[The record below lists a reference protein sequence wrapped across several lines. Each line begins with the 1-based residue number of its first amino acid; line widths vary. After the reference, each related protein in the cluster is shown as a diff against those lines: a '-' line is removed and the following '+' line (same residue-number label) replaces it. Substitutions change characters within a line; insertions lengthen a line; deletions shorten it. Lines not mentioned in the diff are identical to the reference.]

1 MIYVSILAAGKNIG
15 NDQSKL
21 PLQFTLLGSKPIII
35 HTLEK
40 FVIESRIDRII
51 VVVTNEWVVYT
62 EELIK
67 KWISVPKEIHVIP
80 GGINKNSSIHLA
92 ATYINEQWGT
102 DDEDI
107 ILNHDAI
114 RPFVTHR
121 IINDNIESAK
131 KNKVSNTVVPT
142 VDTIAVSD
150 NCFTIN
156 TIPPKSKMYSEQT
169 PQTFN
174 LKLLIDEYNKVPVED
189 IEKENDTA
197 RFMLNAG
204 HMVYFVL
211 GEYSNIKI
219 ITTFDLEVAKAFLR
233 RSEDDKQNSTFN

>member
-1 MIYVSILAAGKNIG
+1 MVYVSILAAGENIG
-15 NDQSKL
+15 SDQSKL
-21 PLQFTLLGSKPIII
+21 PLQFNLLGSKPIII

-40 FVIESRIDRII
+40 FVIESQIDRIV
-51 VVVTNEWVVYT
+51 VVVTNEWITYT

-67 KWISVPKEIHVIP
+67 KWISVSKEICVIS
-80 GGINKNSSIHLA
+80 GGVTKNSSIYLA
-92 ATYINEQWGT
+92 TKYIDEQWGIN
-102 DDEDI
+102 DDDI

-114 RPFVTHR
+114 RPFITHR
-121 IINDNIESAK
+121 VIIDNIESGK
-131 KNKVSNTVVPT
+131 KNRVSNTVIPT
-142 VDTIAVSD
+142 VDTIAISED
-150 NCFTIN
+150 LATIS

-174 LKLLIDEYNKVPVED
+174 LRSLVDEYNKIAVED

-204 HMVYFVL
+204 YTVHFVL

-219 ITTFDLEVAKAFLR
+219 ITAFDLEVAKAFLR
-233 RSEDDKQNSTFN
+233 RNEDDKQSGTFN